1 VILTIPRALPS
12 WNQFYAGVHWAQRR
26 KLATLWHALVAE
38 QVRGVGK
45 LPPFSSPVNIIVT
58 RYGSPAIDPDN
69 ICAKLAID
77 GLVRARVLWDDGPM
91 YVDGVTLYSRK
102 SKTRWTQI
110 EVRESK

>member
-38 QVRGVGK
+38 QVRLTK
-45 LPPFSSPVNIIVT
+45 KHPPFTAPVTITVT
-58 RYGSPAIDPDN
+58 RSGPRAIDPDN

-77 GLVRARVLWDDGPM
+77 GLVRSRVLWGDDPA
-91 YVDGVTLYSRK
+91 YVESVTLRSQK
-102 SKTRWTQI
+102 STVGFTTI
-110 EVRESK
+110 EIQEV